1 MNTAELIA
9 PSAPALSRVWPVEQR
24 IAETT
29 LRDGTRVAYAAS
41 GAGPLL
47 VCVPGWVS
55 HLDLGWSTPT
65 ERGFYE
71 ALAHDRTV
79 VRYDLPGCGLS
90 GPLHGAY
97 STALALA
104 ALDAVVDAIGAE
116 RFDLFGASLGA
127 AIAALWT
134 AEHPDAVSHLTLYG
148 AWADG
153 AAIAT
158 PDIQEHVLGLVAAN
172 WGLGSDVLADI
183 FAPGVDARTRATF
196 ARYQRASASAST
208 ARDLLALS
216 YEVDVSEALRSIR
229 VPTTV
234 LHREHDRAVPF
245 AQGRAA
251 AELIP
256 GARLV
261 ALPGRAH
268 LPYVGDVDALAREVR
283 RSLGLGALRG
293 HALPTL
299 TPRQREVAALVADG
313 MTNREIAARLTI
325 TERSA
330 ESHIERICARM
341 GFRSRSQIAAWYS
354 ALPPDGAGL

>member
-1 MNTAELIA
+1 
-9 PSAPALSRVWPVEQR
+9 VDQR

-29 LRDGTRVAYAAS
+29 LSDGTRVAYAAS
-41 GAGPLL
+41 GTGPLL

-79 VRYDLPGCGLS
+79 IRYDLPGCGLS
-90 GPLHGAY
+90 GPHQGAP
-97 STALALA
+97 SIGLALET
-104 ALDAVVDAIGAE
+104 LDAVVDAVGAE

-127 AIAALWT
+127 AVATRWAA
-134 AEHPDAVSHLTLYG
+134 AHPDSVDHLVLYG
-148 AWADG
+148 AWVVG
-153 AAIAT
+153 SEIAP
-158 PDIQEHVLGLVAAN
+158 PDVQEHVLGLVAAN

-183 FAPGVDARTRATF
+183 FAPDADARTRATF
-196 ARYQRASASAST
+196 ARYQRASASAAT

-216 YEVDVSEALRSIR
+216 YQVDVSDALGAIR

-234 LHREHDRAVPF
+234 LHREHDRAVPV

-256 GARLV
+256 GSRFV

-283 RSLGLGALRG
+283 RAVGLGALRSR
-293 HALPTL
+293 ALPTL

-341 GFRSRSQIAAWYS
+341 GFRSRSQIAAWYA
-354 ALPPDGAGL
+354 ALPPDGVGA